1 MSALSG
7 TGPLLGL
14 ALRRDR
20 MLIPAS
26 VIALTIY
33 AVGSAQATVALYA
46 DAQTAMAE
54 LGSVLNSPSTL
65 TLYGPAT
72 TTSIEGLSIFKTLL
86 MGSVF
91 VGLLAFAIVRR
102 HTRVEEEDGRLELVG
117 AGAVGRQAPLTAAV
131 LLAIATT
138 VLVGAL
144 SAGGMAALGFPARGS
159 LAFGAAWAISG
170 LLMTG
175 VTAVACQL
183 TATARGATGWALGT
197 LGVRS
202 VTQRRARQLAR
213 CTGSHRWDGST
224 RSSRSARTDSGCSAS
239 QPWWPGSWSLVPS
252 CCSNAATSVPACCPV
267 APDGHERHARSAG
280 RSAWPGA
287 SRDRR

>member
-20 MLIPAS
+20 ILIPAS

-102 HTRVEEEDGRLELVG
+102 HTRVEEDVEQGIGCFGNADKLVTLQQLQDVRPRGDPIRLALQDLGQPSEGIEQGPILRPVLWGERGHAVEQILQVERADPHTPHRGR
-117 AGAVGRQAPLTAAV
+117 
-131 LLAIATT
+131 
-138 VLVGAL
+138 
-144 SAGGMAALGFPARGS
+144 
-159 LAFGAAWAISG
+159 
-170 LLMTG
+170 
-175 VTAVACQL
+175 
-183 TATARGATGWALGT
+183 
-197 LGVRS
+197 
-202 VTQRRARQLAR
+202 RRW
-213 CTGSHRWDGST
+213 G
-224 RSSRSARTDSGCSAS
+224 
-239 QPWWPGSWSLVPS
+239 
-252 CCSNAATSVPACCPV
+252 
-267 APDGHERHARSAG
+267 
-280 RSAWPGA
+280 
-287 SRDRR
+287 